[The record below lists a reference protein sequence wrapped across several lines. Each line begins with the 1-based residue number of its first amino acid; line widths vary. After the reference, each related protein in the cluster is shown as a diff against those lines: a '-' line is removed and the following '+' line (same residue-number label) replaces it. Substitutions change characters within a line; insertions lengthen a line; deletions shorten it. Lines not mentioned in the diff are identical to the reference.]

1 MDQLLF
7 SIVCAHAQA
16 GDMSVENMVS
26 TYQPHGIL
34 VVMAVDDFPS
44 FQLADDMLNFIRDS
58 GYRVKTTDTT

>member
-1 MDQLLF
+1 
-7 SIVCAHAQA
+7 
-16 GDMSVENMVS
+16 MSVENMVS
-26 TYQPHGIL
+26 TYHPHGIL